1 MGVPGRWNILCSINY
16 KATGKYIVP
25 VVFFSTKME
34 VRENEQN
41 ERNFKSQ
48 WQRRDDDYLLYA

>member
-1 MGVPGRWNILCSINY
+1 
-16 KATGKYIVP
+16 
-25 VVFFSTKME
+25 ME

-48 WQRRDDDYLLYA
+48 WKRRDDDYLNARETLAKFYPELTDKVLPVIEELGL